1 MCFFHTL
8 FRLLL
13 ISFFFIFLLVAF
25 SLFSFPSSLHSSSLL
40 SFTPLST
47 PLRQKIKSKRK
58 QPIAFYSHPYQKL
71 HLHPPNR
78 TTIDQL
84 THHLHLQTLINI
96 TKKRGTTNQA
106 NPPQNKKQGLSP
118 PARSKYPVPLLHKRL
133 RMSPSSR
140 LEARNQARAIPLV
153 TVSLARG
160 HLRQTQL
167 ASSITINNNTHGNNQ
182 SATEQDLDQ
191 DHDRHQNHNNTNNG
205 DHPPSYDS
213 ITTSSSASSRT
224 TGAESL
230 QESRLASPS
239 NAALTEAVLHLS
251 RTLVTPVP
259 PTPRPQPSWLF
270 MMIYSWTH
278 TQKTATRLYH
288 ILTKPSA
295 LLHHIQG
302 QNDQVHHKKQRK
314 SLQQIT
320 DEQDRMEDDPDMRFG
335 AVTEMVPVSMMN
347 TRSVASMA
355 DEALPP
361 SSSQDPMALSSSSL
375 LGDDFTEESALP
387 RKPKR
392 RIESYSNP
400 FAPPVNDMDPQED
413 DEGWL
418 GMGEECSVDGVTKT
432 NSVRLTAP
440 TFPQGFRGRIPEFTA
455 SSLGPAMDPHQF
467 ESESSARSDALPIPS
482 FSTNSIF
489 NRSTGVT
496 FDRPS
501 SRASINSQSTA
512 SNYVTPPSSM
522 VSPAPS
528 ANSNRTLVSSQ
539 TPRQDKVLSHWQQ
552 QDTTTTTEP
561 HEEDEE
567 EEGHEHLISAASS
580 IYHDLPSDE
589 DHSSIW
595 SDHSSS
601 YREHHLAATIQFPT
615 IVRSSTASF
624 ADASSSIVISSASP
638 PTLIPPALPILS
650 SSTSVRSF

>member
-1 MCFFHTL
+1 
-8 FRLLL
+8 
-13 ISFFFIFLLVAF
+13 
-25 SLFSFPSSLHSSSLL
+25 
-40 SFTPLST
+40 
-47 PLRQKIKSKRK
+47 
-58 QPIAFYSHPYQKL
+58 
-71 HLHPPNR
+71 
-78 TTIDQL
+78 
-84 THHLHLQTLINI
+84 
-96 TKKRGTTNQA
+96 
-106 NPPQNKKQGLSP
+106 
-118 PARSKYPVPLLHKRL
+118 
-133 RMSPSSR
+133 MSPSSR

-160 HLRQTQL
+160 HLRQTRL
-167 ASSITINNNTHGNNQ
+167 ASSTTISNDNNQ

-191 DHDRHQNHNNTNNG
+191 DHDRHQNHNNSNNG

-230 QESRLASPS
+230 QESRLAAPS

-259 PTPRPQPSWLF
+259 PSPRPQPSWLF

-288 ILTKPSA
+288 ILTKPST

-314 SLQQIT
+314 SIQQIT

-335 AVTEMVPVSMMN
+335 AATEMVPVSMMN
-347 TRSVASMA
+347 TRSTASMA
-355 DEALPP
+355 DEALPL
-361 SSSQDPMALSSSSL
+361 SSQDPMQLSSSSL
-375 LGDDFTEESALP
+375 LGDDFTDDSALP

-400 FAPPVNDMDPQED
+400 FAPPVNDMEPQED

-432 NSVRLTAP
+432 NSVRLTSP
-440 TFPQGFRGRIPEFTA
+440 TFPQAFRGRIPEFTT

-467 ESESSARSDALPIPS
+467 ESESSPRSDALPIPS

-501 SRASINSQSTA
+501 SRASINSQSTV

-528 ANSNRTLVSSQ
+528 ANSNRTLVTSQ
-539 TPRQDKVLSHWQQ
+539 TPRQDKIPSHWQQ
-552 QDTTTTTEP
+552 QGISTTTEP
-561 HEEDEE
+561 QEEEEEEE
-567 EEGHEHLISAASS
+567 EEGNEHLVSAASS

-589 DHSSIW
+589 DHSSVW
-595 SDHSSS
+595 SDQSSS
-601 YREHHLAATIQFPT
+601 YREHHQAATIQFPT
-615 IVRSSTASF
+615 IVRSSTAF

-650 SSTSVRSF
+650 SSASIHSFETPISIS

>member
-1 MCFFHTL
+1 
-8 FRLLL
+8 
-13 ISFFFIFLLVAF
+13 
-25 SLFSFPSSLHSSSLL
+25 
-40 SFTPLST
+40 
-47 PLRQKIKSKRK
+47 
-58 QPIAFYSHPYQKL
+58 
-71 HLHPPNR
+71 
-78 TTIDQL
+78 
-84 THHLHLQTLINI
+84 
-96 TKKRGTTNQA
+96 
-106 NPPQNKKQGLSP
+106 
-118 PARSKYPVPLLHKRL
+118 
-133 RMSPSSR
+133 MSPTSR

-160 HLRQTQL
+160 HLRQTRL
-167 ASSITINNNTHGNNQ
+167 ASPTTINNDTHGNSNQ
-182 SATEQDLDQ
+182 SAAEQDLDQ
-191 DHDRHQNHNNTNNG
+191 DHNHQNHHSSNNG

-213 ITTSSSASSRT
+213 ITTSSAASSRT

-251 RTLVTPVP
+251 RTLVTPAP
-259 PTPRPQPSWLF
+259 PKPRPPPSWLY

-288 ILTKPSA
+288 ILTKPSV
-295 LLHHIQG
+295 LLQHIQG

-314 SLQQIT
+314 SIQQIT
-320 DEQDRMEDDPDMRFG
+320 EEQDRMEDDPDMHFG
-335 AVTEMVPVSMMN
+335 VATEMMPVSMMN

-355 DEALPP
+355 DEAPPP
-361 SSSQDPMALSSSSL
+361 SSSQDPMELSPSSL
-375 LGDDFTEESALP
+375 LGDDFTEDSALP

-400 FAPPVNDMDPQED
+400 FAPTVNDLEPQED

-418 GMGEECSVDGVTKT
+418 GMGEESSVDGVTKT
-432 NSVRLTAP
+432 NSVRLTTP
-440 TFPQGFRGRIPEFTA
+440 TFPQVTRGRIPEFTT
-455 SSLGPAMDPHQF
+455 SSLGPAMDPRQF
-467 ESESSARSDALPIPS
+467 ESEPTPRSDALPIPS

-539 TPRQDKVLSHWQQ
+539 TPRQDKLPSHWHQ

-561 HEEDEE
+561 QEDEDEDEE
-567 EEGHEHLISAASS
+567 EEASS

-589 DHSSIW
+589 DHSSVW

-601 YREHHLAATIQFPT
+601 YREHHQAAAIRFPT
-615 IVRSSTASF
+615 IVRSSTASYT
-624 ADASSSIVISSASP
+624 DASSSIVISSASP
-638 PTLIPPALPILS
+638 PTLIPPAHPILPS
-650 SSTSVRSF
+650 SVSVRSF